1 MFQEKVIVFFV
12 NFCRIA
18 EEYGELS
25 LDLDLSKFEV
35 NQCGFEDEGRR
46 DWDIKENPLYYFR
59 DTHKC
64 DRLRRT
70 STVSQIQ

>member
-1 MFQEKVIVFFV
+1 MNSGVCRVI
-12 NFCRIA
+12 

-25 LDLDLSKFEV
+25 LDLDLSKFEI

-46 DWDIKENPLYYFR
+46 EWDIKENPLYYFR

-64 DRLRRT
+64 DRLRGT
-70 STVSQIQ
+70 SSVRKFANIRNKG